1 MFVLCLV
8 FVFCHWLIPCL
19 QHRASPRNAHAFTG
33 FSGNSTRDGPGGPS
47 GTLLLAVTNS
57 AIPCTLEGM
66 STQKFVSFT
75 VLNIRK
81 KGWIYAPWCVISV
94 FYSRLSRANCFFYRK
109 KPAKNAKTIRDD
121 QAKELFENDEWARNG
136 EPSPCLPNPLHAH

>member
-1 MFVLCLV
+1 MPTPRPPDFPDTSQMSVTPAIISADWYPAPCV

-66 STQKFVSFT
+66 SAQKFVSFT

-81 KGWIYAPWCVISV
+81 KGWIYAPWCVI
-94 FYSRLSRANCFFYRK
+94 
-109 KPAKNAKTIRDD
+109 
-121 QAKELFENDEWARNG
+121 LFA
-136 EPSPCLPNPLHAH
+136 CLFSCI

>member
-1 MFVLCLV
+1 M
-8 FVFCHWLIPCL
+8 

-66 STQKFVSFT
+66 SAQKFVSFT

-94 FYSRLSRANCFFYRK
+94 FYSRLSRDFCMSVCLHLIRTDGFFLQEETSEER
-109 KPAKNAKTIRDD
+109 
-121 QAKELFENDEWARNG
+121 
-136 EPSPCLPNPLHAH
+136 H

>member
-1 MFVLCLV
+1 M
-8 FVFCHWLIPCL
+8 

-81 KGWIYAPWCVISV
+81 KGWIYAPWCVTACFLFAFEQGFLHICFLFV
-94 FYSRLSRANCFFYRK
+94 FE
-109 KPAKNAKTIRDD
+109 
-121 QAKELFENDEWARNG
+121 QG
-136 EPSPCLPNPLHAH
+136 